1 MFARN
6 AYSKNEHCRYVRCAM
21 ESGGDADTL
30 IATTAVDIVN
40 QKPTVVTG
48 EDTGLPVLLIH
59 FVNKKM
65 FFFMSGKNNKGE
77 SKVWNICFGCKMMG

>member
-1 MFARN
+1 MSVKFQEQAMFARN

-40 QKPTVVTG
+40 
-48 EDTGLPVLLIH
+48 
-59 FVNKKM
+59 
-65 FFFMSGKNNKGE
+65 
-77 SKVWNICFGCKMMG
+77 